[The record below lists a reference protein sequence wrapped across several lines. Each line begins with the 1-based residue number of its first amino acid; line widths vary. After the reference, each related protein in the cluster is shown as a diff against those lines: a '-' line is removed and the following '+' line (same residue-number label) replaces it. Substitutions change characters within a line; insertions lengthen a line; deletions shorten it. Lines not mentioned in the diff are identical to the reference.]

1 MTTITMAD
9 YWQSFWTAL
18 TLNGGYNS
26 VVVMAGLA
34 ALGAA
39 AGPVGALMILKRRPL
54 LADAVAHA
62 TLPGVA
68 IGFLV
73 GLWLTG
79 DGRNS
84 AFLLSGAALT
94 GALAAGAMHLLKDGA
109 RISEDTATA
118 AALSV
123 SFGLGVAL
131 LSLIQALPTGGQAGL
146 NAFLL
151 GQAATLNQNEAW
163 ILAVA
168 SGVALILLAL
178 LFKEFALIAFDPA
191 GAAAQGL
198 PVKFLDLM
206 LTGLMLLLIAAGLRA
221 VGLVLILALLVT
233 PAAAARFWTDR
244 LPRLAALAACFGA
257 VGAYAGGA
265 VSTALPN
272 APTGAAIVLIL
283 SLVFLF
289 SLLFAPKRG
298 TVAALLRRRGLRRS
312 LRRRQ
317 ILVEIAAGAHLADP
331 RLARSLGWI
340 DGDGSPTAKGEAAAL
355 AWIRDERLRDRYL
368 ADRPEDAGRLLAAAF
383 TPLTELLPR
392 DVIAELERR
401 EA

>member
-1 MTTITMAD
+1 MD
-9 YWQSFWTAL
+9 YWQNFWTAL

-39 AGPVGALMILKRRPL
+39 AGPIGALMILKRRPL

-84 AFLLSGAALT
+84 AFLLTGAALT

-109 RISEDTATA
+109 RISEDAATA

-131 LSLIQALPTGGQAGL
+131 LSLIQALPTGAAKQASTPSCSARRRRSIRAKPGFWRL
-146 NAFLL
+146 QQYARHSFF
-151 GQAATLNQNEAW
+151 
-163 ILAVA
+163 
-168 SGVALILLAL
+168 LAL
-178 LFKEFALIAFDPA
+178 LFKEFALIAFDPG

-206 LTGLMLLLIAAGLRA
+206 ITGLMLLLIAAALRA
-221 VGLVLILALLVT
+221 VGLVLILALLLVT

-244 LPRLAALAACFGA
+244 LPRLAALAAIIGA
-257 VGAYAGGA
+257 AGAYTGGA

-283 SLVFLF
+283 SAIFLF
-289 SLLFAPKRG
+289 SLLFAPRRG
-298 TVAALLRRRGLRRS
+298 AIAAVLRRQGLRRA

-317 ILVEIAAGAHLADP
+317 ILVELAAGAHPADP
-331 RLARSLGWI
+331 KLGPLARL
-340 DGDGSPTAKGEAAAL
+340 
-355 AWIRDERLRDRYL
+355 DRW
-368 ADRPEDAGRLLAAAF
+368 
-383 TPLTELLPR
+383 
-392 DVIAELERR
+392 RR
-401 EA
+401 FRHT

>member
-1 MTTITMAD
+1 MD
-9 YWQSFWTAL
+9 YWQNFWTAL

-26 VVVMAGLA
+26 VVVMTGLA

-39 AGPVGALMILKRRPL
+39 AGPIGALMILKRRPL

-84 AFLLSGAALT
+84 AFLLTGAALT

-109 RISEDTATA
+109 RISEDAATA

-151 GQAATLNQNEAW
+151 GQAATLNQSEAW
-163 ILAVA
+163 VLAIA
-168 SGVALILLAL
+168 SSLALILLAL

-206 LTGLMLLLIAAGLRA
+206 ITGLMLLLIAAGLRA

-244 LPRLAALAACFGA
+244 LPRLVVLAAVIGA
-257 VGAYAGGA
+257 AGAYTGGA

-272 APTGAAIVLIL
+272 TPTGAAIVLIL
-283 SLVFLF
+283 SAIFLF

-298 TVAALLRRRGLRRS
+298 AIAAVLRRQGLRHA

-317 ILVEIAAGAHLADP
+317 ILVELAAGASPADP
-331 RLARSLGWI
+331 KLARSLGWI
-340 DGDGSPTAKGEAAAL
+340 DSDGSSTPEGEAAAQ
-355 AWIRDERLRDRYL
+355 AWLRDEQLRDRYL

-383 TPLTELLPR
+383 TPLNDLLPR

-401 EA
+401 GA

>member
-1 MTTITMAD
+1 MMD
-9 YWQSFWTAL
+9 YWQSLWTAL
-18 TLNGGYNS
+18 TLGGGYNS

-39 AGPVGALMILKRRPL
+39 AGPIGALMILKRRPL

-68 IGFLV
+68 IGFLI

-84 AFLLSGAALT
+84 ALLLAGAALT
-94 GALAAGAMHLLKDGA
+94 GAAAAGAMHLLKDGA
-109 RISEDTATA
+109 RISEDAATA

-131 LSLIQALPTGGQAGL
+131 LSLIQALPAGGQAGL

-151 GQAATLNQNEAW
+151 GQAATLNMDEAW
-163 ILAVA
+163 VLAGT
-168 SGVALILLAL
+168 SGAALILLAL
-178 LFKEFALIAFDPA
+178 LFKEFAYIAFDA
-191 GAAAQGL
+191 EGARAQGL

-206 LTGLMLLLIAAGLRA
+206 ITGLMLLLIAAGLRA

-244 LPRLAALAACFGA
+244 LPPLAALAALIGA
-257 VGAYAGGA
+257 AGAYAGGA
-265 VSTALPN
+265 VSAALPK

-283 SLVFLF
+283 SAIFLF

-298 TVAALLRRRGLRRS
+298 ALAAIIRRQGLRRA

-317 ILVEIAAGAHLADP
+317 ILVELAAGAHPADP
-331 RLARSLGWI
+331 RLACKLGWI
-340 DGDGSPTAKGEAAAL
+340 DAGGAPTTKGEAAAQ
-355 AWIRDERLRDRYL
+355 AWLRDEQLRDRYL

-383 TPLTELLPR
+383 TPITDLLPR

>member
-1 MTTITMAD
+1 MTD
-9 YWQSFWTAL
+9 YWHSFWTAL
-18 TLNGGYNS
+18 TLGGGYNS
-26 VVVMAGLA
+26 IVVMAGLTV
-34 ALGAA
+34 LGAA
-39 AGPVGALMILKRRPL
+39 AGPIGTLMILKRRPL

-73 GLWLTG
+73 GIWLTG

-84 AFLLSGAALT
+84 AFLRSGAALT

-109 RISEDTATA
+109 RISEDAATA

-146 NAFLL
+146 NTFLL

-163 ILAVA
+163 VLAIA
-168 SGVALILLAL
+168 GGAALILLAL
-178 LFKEFALIAFDPA
+178 LFKEFALIAFDPG

-206 LTGLMLLLIAAGLRA
+206 ITGLMLLLIATGLRA
-221 VGLVLILALLVT
+221 VGIVLILALLVT

-244 LPRLAALAACFGA
+244 LPRLAALAAIIGA
-257 VGAYAGGA
+257 AGAYTGGA
-265 VSTALPN
+265 LSTALPN

-283 SLVFLF
+283 SAIFLF

-298 TVAALLRRRGLRRS
+298 AIAAILRRQSLRHA

-317 ILVEIAAGAHLADP
+317 ILVELAAGANPADP
-331 RLARSLGWI
+331 KLAHSLGWI
-340 DGDGSPTAKGEAAAL
+340 DGDGSATPKGEAAAQ
-355 AWIRDERLRDRYL
+355 AWLRDERLRDHYL

-383 TPLTELLPR
+383 TPLTDLLPR
-392 DVIAELERR
+392 DVIAELERH

>member
-1 MTTITMAD
+1 MD
-9 YWQSFWTAL
+9 YWQNFWTAL

-39 AGPVGALMILKRRPL
+39 AGPIGALMILKRRPL

-84 AFLLSGAALT
+84 AFLLTGAALT
-94 GALAAGAMHLLKDGA
+94 GAVAAGAMHLLKDGA
-109 RISEDTATA
+109 RISEDAATA

-163 ILAVA
+163 VLAIA
-168 SGVALILLAL
+168 GSAALILLAL
-178 LFKEFALIAFDPA
+178 LVKEFTLIAFDPGA
-191 GAAAQGL
+191 AAAQGL

-206 LTGLMLLLIAAGLRA
+206 ITGLMLLLIAAGLRA

-244 LPRLAALAACFGA
+244 LPRLAALAAIIGA
-257 VGAYAGGA
+257 AGAYTGGA

-283 SLVFLF
+283 SAIFLF
-289 SLLFAPKRG
+289 SLLFAPRG
-298 TVAALLRRRGLRRS
+298 GAIAAVLQRQGLRRA

-317 ILVEIAAGAHLADP
+317 ILVELAAGAHPADP
-331 RLARSLGWI
+331 KLGRLLGWI
-340 DGDGSPTAKGEAAAL
+340 DGDGSATPKGEAAAQ
-355 AWIRDERLRDRYL
+355 AWLRDEQLRDRYL

-383 TPLTELLPR
+383 TPLADLLPR